1 MIKAEF
7 FEKNREVVGFRVNDH
22 SCYAESGEDIVCAAV
37 SSAVQLTANLLEAL
51 DLQPDVKLG
60 ENTVEC
66 VLPSAGDLQ
75 STVLGQF
82 RLHLESVQ
90 EEFPENINI
99 TISEV

>member
-22 SCYAESGEDIVCAAV
+22 SGYAESGEDIVCAAV
-37 SSAVQLTANLLEAL
+37 SSAVQLTANLL